1 MPRSENLA
9 DVARDLLAQPTAAAN
24 YNRRMLDPCFDGTG
38 ALTITLADLADAV
51 RRTLQCAAPAITQ
64 GVWAVL
70 RSEAQRRANTAED
83 EHLTRVDADRR
94 AQRQRTDRHA
104 GAGGQHHARR
114 SSRAKQRRAGGRRS
128 TL

>member
-38 ALTITLADLADAV
+38 ALTISHADLADAV

-64 GVWAVL
+64 GVWNIL
-70 RSEAQRRANTAED
+70 RSEAQRRADAAEA
-83 EHLTRVDADRR
+83 ERVTGINADWR
-94 AQRQRTDRHA
+94 
-104 GAGGQHHARR
+104 ARR
-114 SSRAKQRRAGGRRS
+114 QVELE
-128 TL
+128 TLFTGQSV